1 MDFICMKLVDTV
13 FKVFNFPN
21 LRGWYQK
28 ILLDVLFENN
38 CYQSHTRWDVTLAT
52 LESRLAHPL

>member
-1 MDFICMKLVDTV
+1 MKLVDTV